1 MVSTETIHPNRAKPS
16 TEALRVPTVPEHF
29 RQFSIFIAVPK
40 WGLTQESHMFRKL
53 LGAAAVAAFAI
64 GTSVSAA
71 SADSCSGHD
80 HVGGTVIGGVT
91 GGVIGGAVTHGSVG
105 GVVGGAVLG
114 GLAGN
119 QIARSSDCHRHRHYA
134 RYYYDRYGHKH
145 YYRTAYG
152 YR

>member
-1 MVSTETIHPNRAKPS
+1 MLNR
-16 TEALRVPTVPEHF
+16 
-29 RQFSIFIAVPK
+29 I
-40 WGLTQESHMFRKL
+40 

-64 GTSVSAA
+64 GTSVSAN
-71 SADSCSGHD
+71 ADSCSGHD

-134 RYYYDRYGHKH
+134 RHYYYDRYGHKH
-145 YYRTAYG
+145 YYTTAY
-152 YR
+152 RSR